1 MMDEG
6 HNNTGRPKKLT
17 FRMLVKPENTEK
29 LSAALGGTNFP
40 MDMTFRSA

>member
-17 FRMLVKPENTEK
+17 FRMLVKPENPITKIECCD
-29 LSAALGGTNFP
+29 GGYKFSYGH
-40 MDMTFRSA
+40 DF